1 MTYFVYPVPGWV
13 DWYETPWYEQ
23 QEIRTDGT
31 TPKTEFRK
39 DTKMNE
45 QQIQADNY
53 NPNNPWGIS
62 GISTASLQIPP
73 PKDHAFEKALQQL
86 QYLQQ
91 IAMGLESASL
101 TDSYRDDRIAEQAS
115 EVVLTA
121 LTGISNILKA
131 HFPVEKAVEYEPETT
146 VALKAE
152 ETPTIN
158 PAFEAA
164 IQNVSLDPYGVT
176 EWEPVTPD
184 TTLIK
189 EISDL
194 LDKHAEQSRYGY
206 GLQFYIPHNQI
217 LSK

>member
-101 TDSYRDDRIAEQAS
+101 TNSYRDGRIAEQAS

-131 HFPVEKAVEYEPETT
+131 HFPVEKAAEDTQPQVQWENGEEPDSEYEPETT
-146 VALKAE
+146 VVLKAE
-152 ETPTIN
+152 ES
-158 PAFEAA
+158 AA
-164 IQNVSLDPYGVT
+164 
-176 EWEPVTPD
+176 
-184 TTLIK
+184 LIK